1 MKIKKNYAHLIGCL
15 CTNIRKSSRNIS
27 RVYNEILKQSGVKIT
42 ANQLSIL
49 VLLSEIKTASITDLS
64 DQLKTERTTM
74 TRNLK
79 VLEKSKWI
87 KICGGNDG
95 RMKLININA
104 NGIKIIKK
112 ILPHWKKAEYV
123 SKKLIGEDIEIF
135 RKILNKINQY
145 NHI

>member
-15 CTNIRKSSRNIS
+15 CTSIRKSSRNIS
-27 RVYNEILKQSGVKIT
+27 RVYNEILKQSGEKIT

-74 TRNLK
+74 TRNLN

-87 KICGGNDG
+87 KIYGGNDG
-95 RMKLININA
+95 RMKYIKINTK
-104 NGIKIIKK
+104 GIKIIKK
-112 ILPHWKKAEYV
+112 IVPHWKKAENV

-135 RKILNKINQY
+135 RKTLKKINQY
-145 NHI
+145 NHT

>member
-15 CTNIRKSSRNIS
+15 CTSIRKSSRNIS
-27 RVYNEILKQSGVKIT
+27 RVYNEILKQSGEKIT

-74 TRNLK
+74 TRNLN

-87 KICGGNDG
+87 KIYGGNDG
-95 RMKLININA
+95 RMKYIKINTK
-104 NGIKIIKK
+104 GIKIIKK
-112 ILPHWKKAEYV
+112 IVPHWKKAENTKTLL
-123 SKKLIGEDIEIF
+123 SFLRAITD
-135 RKILNKINQY
+135 
-145 NHI
+145 